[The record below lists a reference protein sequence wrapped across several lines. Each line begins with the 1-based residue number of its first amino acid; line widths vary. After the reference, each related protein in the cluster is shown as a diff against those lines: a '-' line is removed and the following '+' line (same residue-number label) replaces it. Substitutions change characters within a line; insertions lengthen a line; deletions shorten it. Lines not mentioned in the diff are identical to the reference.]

1 MINGRKFGIHEI
13 WIYQDDEHIYSK
25 SEISFCVQTF
35 DTIEEA
41 QAYKRILESKYLRG
55 LLPISQGI
63 DCFRELTFFLEK
75 QLKKR
80 PWYWNKKQLY
90 SEESPEPKIIAYAR
104 SLGWGKKQIKGNEGQ
119 GYMLYLPKEVTDEQ
133 LLEIGRLA
141 QASFYKVIEYQSSL
155 SNIYVNFHPHFWP
168 EFVWGH
174 ITQKGF
180 VDHEKLRTFEQ
191 NAPYKGKYEIWLL
204 NKSNHKNKFRFEN
217 LEDAQQAASEILI
230 KHLKTLWDHCFFAK
244 NYVLDWSDSPVLL
257 INYLKTTPLFDLE
270 AILVQWGL
278 SS

>member
-55 LLPISQGI
+55 LLPIGQGI

-155 SNIYVNFHPHFWP
+155 SKV
-168 EFVWGH
+168 E
-174 ITQKGF
+174 
-180 VDHEKLRTFEQ
+180 
-191 NAPYKGKYEIWLL
+191 
-204 NKSNHKNKFRFEN
+204 
-217 LEDAQQAASEILI
+217 
-230 KHLKTLWDHCFFAK
+230 
-244 NYVLDWSDSPVLL
+244 
-257 INYLKTTPLFDLE
+257 
-270 AILVQWGL
+270 
-278 SS
+278 